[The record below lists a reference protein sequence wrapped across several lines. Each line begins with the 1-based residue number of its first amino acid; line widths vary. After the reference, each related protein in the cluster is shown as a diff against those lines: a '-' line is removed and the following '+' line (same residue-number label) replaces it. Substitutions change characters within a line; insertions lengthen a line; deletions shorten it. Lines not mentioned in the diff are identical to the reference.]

1 MARSWH
7 RRPPRQQ
14 SHLPAS
20 SGPKGT
26 VMRALL
32 VVLTIGGALLVGGC
46 GPASGGG
53 TVHAALKEN
62 GITLDQSTAS
72 AGTVVFDV
80 KNAGTIVHE
89 FVVIKTDVAPDKLP
103 ASAGEPGQML
113 EDGSVGEV
121 EDVNVGESKQLSI
134 KLEPGKYV
142 LICNL
147 AGHYALGMHVGFVV
161 K

>member
-1 MARSWH
+1 M
-7 RRPPRQQ
+7 
-14 SHLPAS
+14 
-20 SGPKGT
+20 K
-26 VMRALL
+26 ALL
-32 VVLTIGGALLVGGC
+32 ALTIGGALLAGAC
-46 GPASGGG
+46 GSASGGG
-53 TVHAALKEN
+53 TIHVTLKEN
-62 GITLDQSTAS
+62 GITLDQSAVN

-80 KNAGTIVHE
+80 KNAGTIIHE

-103 ASAGEPGQML
+103 ASTGEPGQML

-121 EDVNVGESKQLSI
+121 EDVEVGASKQLSI

-147 AGHYALGMHVGFVV
+147 VGHFAAGMHVGLVV